1 MACIFS
7 PGKLQFDQSITVIGK
22 IIKFLVT
29 IPHTSN
35 YPDPISLK
43 VGDVIEIGKQDD
55 EFPGWIWVT
64 TTGGNQ
70 GWAPI
75 QYLRIDDSDKT
86 AIAIQ
91 DYTAREL
98 NTTNGE
104 SLILHYELNGWGWV
118 ENQNKECGWVPMQ
131 TLKKMDA

>member
-1 MACIFS
+1 MKCVVIFKHDS
-7 PGKLQFDQSITVIGK
+7 HYPNPIEFRHGDYVNIGR
-22 IIKFLVT
+22 
-29 IPHTSN
+29 
-35 YPDPISLK
+35 
-43 VGDVIEIGKQDD
+43 QDD

-64 TTGGNQ
+64 TDDGNQ

-98 NTTNGE
+98 NTTSGE
-104 SLILHYELNGWGWV
+104 LLKLHFELNGWGWV
-118 ENQNKECGWVPMQ
+118 ENQNNECGWVPMQ
-131 TLKKMDA
+131 SLKRMDTSD